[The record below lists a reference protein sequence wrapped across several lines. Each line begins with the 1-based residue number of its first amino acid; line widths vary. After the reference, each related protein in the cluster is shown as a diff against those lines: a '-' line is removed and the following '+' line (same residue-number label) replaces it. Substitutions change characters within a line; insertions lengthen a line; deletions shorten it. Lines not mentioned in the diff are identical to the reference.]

1 MGIVAERKKLRAE
14 IQEKRRTVIPRLR
27 AAVKQARKA
36 RLDRLRQ
43 CKQDCKTAR
52 RKARKAA
59 VEARRK
65 LEQHIKR
72 AAKRAAE
79 VCSSCKVID
88 EKSIDTLQKSVDAL
102 NVEVAEIAALRKRV
116 GSLRSEKGRKGGLKS
131 AELRSESD
139 SQVIANLGDD
149 REMIALFKKIRGKI
163 KAGKR
168 MSRTEAFFEYLHN
181 HPEAL
186 EEFRAGREHRWER
199 EAEKLFAE
207 REAPPCLDELKD
219 CRRELAEL
227 QAAEKFLSEVDVPF

>member
-14 IQEKRRTVIPRLR
+14 IRDKRRTVIPALR

-36 RLDRLRQ
+36 RVERLAQ
-43 CKQDCKTAR
+43 CKKDCKEAQ

-59 VEARRK
+59 IEARRK
-65 LEQHIKR
+65 LEKHIRTAQKR
-72 AAKRAAE
+72 ASE
-79 VCSSCKVID
+79 VCASCKVVD
-88 EKSIDTLQKSVDAL
+88 DKAVDSLQKSVDAL
-102 NVEVAEIAALRKRV
+102 NVEVAEIAALRKRA
-116 GSLRSEKGRKGGLKS
+116 GSLRSEKGRKGGLRS

-149 REMIALFKKIRGKI
+149 REMIALFKKIKGKI

-207 REAPPCLDELKD
+207 REAPPCLDELKQ

-227 QAAEKFLSEVDVPF
+227 QAAEKFLSEEVPF